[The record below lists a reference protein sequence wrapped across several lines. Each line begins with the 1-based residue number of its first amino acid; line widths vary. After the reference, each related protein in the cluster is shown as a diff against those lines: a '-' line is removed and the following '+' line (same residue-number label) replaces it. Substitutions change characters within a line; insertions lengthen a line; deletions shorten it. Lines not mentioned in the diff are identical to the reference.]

1 MLVRIRKFLT
11 VILPVLGLFIV
22 LLSSVLFCFQ
32 NVIVRVLFNEQLVFG
47 IFETGGFVTP
57 TLQNSFLLMFMRML
71 LGVPLLTLIAAKL
84 HSSFWQDI
92 NQLRAVEQRTLLFQ
106 SLIGGLLMFLYLA
119 LLYVSV
125 GLIPTGI
132 ALTLFFTYP
141 IFTALFSWRWF
152 GNRPTLFRW
161 VITTFVLLGSFLT
174 IPFTNTASNENYLVG
189 FSTGLASG
197 VAYALYTVVAQKSF
211 ERLHPIPFTWISFT
225 TTLVLSG
232 ISLLL
237 WRLDVSGLP
246 WLLLWIGAFLSALVT
261 FGGHLLNNLG
271 IRMIGATT
279 ASMIGVTNPALTVIL
294 AWLTIQELLNGLQ
307 ITGVVIVTLSVALLS
322 MEYAKSK

>member
-1 MLVRIRKFLT
+1 VSSFHLGLT
-11 VILPVLGLFIV
+11 VLGFLIV

-32 NVIVRVLFNEQLVFG
+32 NVIVRVLFNQQLVFG
-47 IFETGGFVTP
+47 TFETGGFVTP

-71 LGVPLLTLIAAKL
+71 LGVPLLALIAAKL

-92 NQLRAVEQRTLLFQ
+92 KQLREVEHRTLLFQ
-106 SLIGGLLMFLYLA
+106 SLIGGTLMFLYLA
-119 LLYVSV
+119 LLYISV

-161 VITTFVLLGSFLT
+161 IVTAFVLLGSFLT
-174 IPFTNTASNENYLVG
+174 IPLTNAAPTENYLTG
-189 FSTGLASG
+189 FATGLASG
-197 VAYALYTVVAQKSF
+197 VTYALYTVVAQKSF
-211 ERLHPIPFTWISFT
+211 EKLHPVPFTWISFT
-225 TTLVLSG
+225 TTLFLSG
-232 ISLLL
+232 LSLLL
-237 WRLDVSGLP
+237 WRLDASQLP
-246 WLLLWIGAFLSALVT
+246 WLSLWIGGFLSALVT
-261 FGGHLLNNLG
+261 FGGHLLNNIG

-279 ASMIGVTNPALTVIL
+279 ASMIGVSNPALTVIL

-307 ITGVVIVTLSVALLS
+307 IVGVAIVTLSVALLS
-322 MEYAKSK
+322 LEYAKAK